1 MSFAQSVIRVYN
13 GNPTQG
19 GTFVGTAFFIKPQV
33 LLSANH
39 VFKLD
44 CPNGAFLQLPEG
56 EVWQA
61 PTSAIEHC
69 KTSYGER
76 DIALVYLSRAF
87 NAYCPLVAKRNP
99 ESGDAVTLWGFFDA
113 VQSVHQRPTHISGYV
128 GVQHAFNLSGSI
140 PRGMSG
146 GAVLFED
153 QLIGLIYAR
162 DADKNIAYCIPID
175 EIRACLGETPLEAPS
190 NTNYTDLERAAT
202 VFVGREAELAQLKAA
217 FCSANQT
224 PVAIT
229 AVQGM
234 AGVGKSWLADHFYV
248 THQAEFAGG
257 YQRFSLNVEA
267 LPKAGSLLGELAD
280 RLKLAA
286 PPAHLAALVAN
297 RLRQPRTLLHIEN
310 VDSEAAAALVGEF
323 CGKLPDCPII
333 LSGRMEGLGKAR
345 RWQQIPLKPFQH
357 QDALAQLN
365 SELKCLQAKAI
376 PDQEALQLVKVLG
389 GLPLAIHLAA
399 GYLAK
404 SYGVR
409 EFLHELN
416 LTGFALTPEDPTDDV
431 FTRDRARAVLQSTF
445 QISLKLLAQ
454 QGQSKGLTQA
464 DQTFAH
470 LGYAP
475 SAGFGMSIASALLNL
490 DEDTSRVL
498 LRAAHKLALIDL
510 QQAEPLRWQ
519 LHPLLAHYL
528 RQLAAENESQAR
540 LNQWFL
546 SRLLEPQETE
556 DKVADYSPWHE
567 LNLEHAALA
576 EWLAALPSDLCSA
589 VEQAG
594 TIYARQNGPFLAW
607 TEMLQG
613 ALQAGVLDDQ
623 QRSNLLF
630 TLADVSQRS
639 GNLDL
644 ALDSA
649 KQKQA
654 LDEQR
659 DEERGATLAK
669 GQIADILQ
677 DRGQL
682 DEALRIRQHEELPVY
697 ERLGA
702 VREIAITQGQIADIL
717 QARGQLDEALRI
729 RTRDQ
734 LPVYERLGEVRE
746 IAITQGQIADIL
758 QARGQLD
765 EALRIRQH
773 EELPVYERLGEV
785 RSIAITQGKIA
796 DIYFEQGKH
805 SEAIRIREE
814 VLPIYEALGDKRMLL
829 VDQTNLAI
837 RYLQTGANFA
847 KAKQLLHIALKS
859 AHEMQI
865 PEAGQIEAI
874 LEQLG

>member
-1 MSFAQSVIRVYN
+1 M
-13 GNPTQG
+13 
-19 GTFVGTAFFIKPQV
+19 
-33 LLSANH
+33 
-39 VFKLD
+39 
-44 CPNGAFLQLPEG
+44 
-56 EVWQA
+56 
-61 PTSAIEHC
+61 
-69 KTSYGER
+69 
-76 DIALVYLSRAF
+76 
-87 NAYCPLVAKRNP
+87 
-99 ESGDAVTLWGFFDA
+99 
-113 VQSVHQRPTHISGYV
+113 
-128 GVQHAFNLSGSI
+128 
-140 PRGMSG
+140 
-146 GAVLFED
+146 
-153 QLIGLIYAR
+153 
-162 DADKNIAYCIPID
+162 
-175 EIRACLGETPLEAPS
+175 
-190 NTNYTDLERAAT
+190 
-202 VFVGREAELAQLKAA
+202 
-217 FCSANQT
+217 
-224 PVAIT
+224 
-229 AVQGM
+229 
-234 AGVGKSWLADHFYV
+234 
-248 THQAEFAGG
+248 
-257 YQRFSLNVEA
+257 
-267 LPKAGSLLGELAD
+267 
-280 RLKLAA
+280 
-286 PPAHLAALVAN
+286 
-297 RLRQPRTLLHIEN
+297 
-310 VDSEAAAALVGEF
+310 
-323 CGKLPDCPII
+323 
-333 LSGRMEGLGKAR
+333 
-345 RWQQIPLKPFQH
+345 
-357 QDALAQLN
+357 
-365 SELKCLQAKAI
+365 
-376 PDQEALQLVKVLG
+376 
-389 GLPLAIHLAA
+389 
-399 GYLAK
+399 
-404 SYGVR
+404 
-409 EFLHELN
+409 
-416 LTGFALTPEDPTDDV
+416 
-431 FTRDRARAVLQSTF
+431 LQSTF

-729 RTRDQ
+729 R
-734 LPVYERLGEVRE
+734 
-746 IAITQGQIADIL
+746 
-758 QARGQLD
+758 
-765 EALRIRQH
+765 QH